1 MRIKEVKLENI
12 RSHANSNVP
21 FAEGFNCLVGGLGC
35 GKSSVLLA
43 IDFAL
48 FGDPLGRSYDY
59 LLREG
64 EDFGKLSVIF
74 VHGGKTY
81 TIHRALQRR
90 EKGISQDMEQLKLFK
105 EDKLIASAKGEAV
118 SEQLMAITG
127 IDKDIFREVV
137 WIRQEHLKTLL
148 DMTPRERQKKFDQL
162 FGLSDYEV
170 AWSSLA
176 TFQRD
181 YGIEKGTLEKDPDM
195 VGIEKLQADYNRA
208 VEEFSLMEDE
218 IQDLKTNILKAEAT
232 LKEATSRLQNLEA
245 LRRQT
250 EELQRKKAKIQAD
263 LVNMEDT
270 CARLSEEIEQEKSS
284 ISDLEARLKSLEG
297 QEKSYRHGLQEKAG
311 LQSDQTIEE
320 IRKHLE
326 ALEYQA
332 TNIWGEQEAT
342 KKEMQNSQDRLST
355 LTTESKCPLCLQ
367 NLPNTYKRNLLQ
379 RLQEENAEREK
390 RLIELQR
397 DLDELERLKSII
409 NPTLSGLQ
417 SLTPRIEDFRN
428 QHSKEHT
435 SLNKLRKEFA
445 EKQRYEKLLRNQLD
459 LTRKEIAKFDIR
471 ELETAK
477 TLRDTS
483 FDQYSSLKNRLESMA
498 IRKKD
503 VTLRVDN
510 IRERLDHAQQKIERM
525 KKIEK
530 ILEIIEGIRGVY
542 RSIQPKLR
550 SEFVTYLQRSVQQI
564 LDGLVGVE
572 GSLLLVNIDETYT
585 PSIRSEEGYERTV
598 TNLSGGERTLLA
610 FAYRIGLGQLIMQS
624 RTGHGLYMLL
634 LDEPTE
640 SLGREDGSIDRL
652 AEAISRLKAIE
663 QIIAVTHN
671 EAFAQKAEHVIR
683 FEKEAGVSKVSVER

>member
-35 GKSSVLLA
+35 GKSSVLYA

-81 TIHRALQRR
+81 TIHRGLQRR

-127 IDKDIFREVV
+127 IDKDLFREVV

-390 RLIELQR
+390 RIIELQR

>member
-1 MRIKEVKLENI
+1 MRVKEVKLENI
-12 RSHANSNVP
+12 RSHVKSNVP
-21 FAEGFNCLVGGLGC
+21 FDEGFNCLVGGLGC
-35 GKSSVLLA
+35 GKSSVLYA

-48 FGDPLGRSYDY
+48 FGDPLGRSYEY

-64 EDFGKLSVIF
+64 EDSGKLGVKF
-74 VHGGKTY
+74 VHGRNTY
-81 TIHRALQRR
+81 TIYRGLKR
-90 EKGISQDMEQLKLFK
+90 KGKSISQDMEQLQLFK
-105 EDKLIASAKGEAV
+105 EDKLIASAKSEAV
-118 SEQLMAITG
+118 AEQLEAITG

-137 WIRQEHLKTLL
+137 WIRQEHLKELL

-181 YGIEKGTLEKDPDM
+181 YGVEKGTLERDPDM
-195 VGIEKLQADYNRA
+195 VGIDKLQADYNKT
-208 VEEFSLMEDE
+208 VEEFSSIEE
-218 IQDLKTNILKAEAT
+218 GIQDLKTNVLKAEAT
-232 LKEATSRLQNLEA
+232 LKEATSRLQSLEA

-250 EELQRKKAKIQAD
+250 EELQRKEAKLQAD

-270 CARLSEEIEQEKSS
+270 CARLSEEIELKKSS
-284 ISDLEARLKSLEG
+284 INKLEERLKSLEG
-297 QEKSYRHGLQEKAG
+297 QEKSHRNELQEKAG
-311 LQSDQTIEE
+311 LRSDQTVEE

-332 TNIWGEQEAT
+332 NSIWGEQEAT
-342 KKEMQNSQDRLST
+342 KTEMEKSQNRLST
-355 LTTESKCPLCLQ
+355 LKKESKCPLCLQ
-367 NLPNTYKRNLLQ
+367 NLPSEYKRSLLQ
-379 RLQEENAEREK
+379 RLQDENAEHEK

-397 DLDELERLKSII
+397 DVDELEKLRSTI
-409 NPTLSGLQ
+409 NTILYNLQ
-417 SLTPRIEDFRN
+417 SLTPRIEELGN
-428 QHSKEHT
+428 QHSKEHN
-435 SLNKLRKEFA
+435 SLDKLQKEFA
-445 EKQRYEKLLRNQLD
+445 EKQQQEKLLRNQLD
-459 LTRKEIAKFDIR
+459 VTRKEISKFDLT
-471 ELETAK
+471 ELETIRE
-477 TLRDTS
+477 LRDTS
-483 FDQYSSLKNRLESMA
+483 FDKYSALKSRLEAMES
-498 IRKKD
+498 RKKD
-503 VTLRVDN
+503 VTLRIDN
-510 IRERLDHAQQKIERM
+510 FRERLDHAQQKVKRM

-530 ILEIIEGIRGVY
+530 ILELTEGIRGVY
-542 RSIQPKLR
+542 RGIQPKLR

-564 LDGLVGVE
+564 LDGLVGTE
-572 GSLLLVNIDETYT
+572 GSMLFVNIDETYT
-585 PSIRSEEGYERTV
+585 PFIKSEEGYERAV

-671 EAFAQKAEHVIR
+671 EAFAEKAEHVIR

>member
-1 MRIKEVKLENI
+1 MRIEEVKLENI
-12 RSHANSNVP
+12 RSHVKSNVP

-35 GKSSVLLA
+35 GKSSVLYA

-64 EDFGKLSVIF
+64 EDHGKLSVEF
-74 VHGGKTY
+74 VHDGKTY
-81 TIHRALQRR
+81 TIYRGLERKG
-90 EKGISQDMEQLKLFK
+90 KGISQDMEQLQLFK
-105 EDKLIASAKGEAV
+105 EEKLIASAKSEAV
-118 SEQLMAITG
+118 AEQLEAITG

-137 WIRQEHLKTLL
+137 WIRQEHLKELL
-148 DMTPRERQKKFDQL
+148 DMKPRERQKKFDQL

-181 YGIEKGTLEKDPDM
+181 YGIEKGTLERDPDM
-195 VGIEKLQADYNRA
+195 VGIDKLQADYNKA
-208 VEEFSLMEDE
+208 VEEFSLIEE
-218 IQDLKTNILKAEAT
+218 ELQDLKTNVLKAEVI
-232 LKEATSRLQNLEA
+232 LKEVTSRLQSLEA
-245 LRRQT
+245 LRRET
-250 EELQRKKAKIQAD
+250 EKLQRKEAQLQAD
-263 LVNMEDT
+263 VANMEDN
-270 CARLSEEIEQEKSS
+270 CARIAEEIELRKSS
-284 ISDLEARLKSLEG
+284 ISDLEARLKSLER
-297 QEKSYRHGLQEKAG
+297 QEKSHRHELQEKAG
-311 LQSDQTIEE
+311 LQSNQTIEE
-320 IRKHLE
+320 IKKHLE

-332 TNIWGEQEAT
+332 TNIWGEQETT
-342 KKEMQNSQDRLST
+342 KKEIQNSQERLST

-367 NLPNTYKRNLLQ
+367 NLPDKYKRSLLQ
-379 RLQEENAEREK
+379 RIQEENAEREK
-390 RLIELQR
+390 RLTELQR
-397 DLDELERLKSII
+397 DLDELERLRSII

-417 SLTPRIEDFRN
+417 SLTPRIEDFRS
-428 QHSKEHT
+428 QHSKEHA
-435 SLNKLRKEFA
+435 SLNKLQKEFT
-445 EKQRYEKLLRNQLD
+445 EKQQQEKLLRNQLD

-483 FDQYSSLKNRLESMA
+483 FDQYSNLKNKLESME

-510 IRERLDHAQQKIERM
+510 IRERLDNARQKIERM

-530 ILEIIEGIRGVY
+530 ILEIIEEIRGVY

-564 LDGLVGVE
+564 LEGLVGVE
-572 GSLLLVNIDETYT
+572 GSLLFVNIDETYT
-585 PSIRSEEGYERTV
+585 PFIRSEEGYERTV

-671 EAFAQKAEHVIR
+671 EAFAEKAEHVIR
-683 FEKEAGVSKVSVER
+683 FEREDGVSKVSVER

>member
-1 MRIKEVKLENI
+1 MRVKEVKLENI
-12 RSHANSNVP
+12 RSHVKSNVP
-21 FAEGFNCLVGGLGC
+21 FDEGFNCLVGGLGC
-35 GKSSVLLA
+35 GKSSVLYA

-48 FGDPLGRSYDY
+48 FGDPLGRSYEY

-64 EDFGKLSVIF
+64 EDSGKLGVKF
-74 VHGGKTY
+74 VHGGNTY
-81 TIHRALQRR
+81 TIHRGLKR
-90 EKGISQDMEQLKLFK
+90 KGKSISQDMEQLQLFK
-105 EDKLIASAKGEAV
+105 EDKLIASAKSEAV
-118 SEQLMAITG
+118 AEQLEAITG

-137 WIRQEHLKTLL
+137 WIRQEHLKELL

-181 YGIEKGTLEKDPDM
+181 YGVEKGTLERDPDM
-195 VGIEKLQADYNRA
+195 VGIDKLQADYNKT
-208 VEEFSLMEDE
+208 VEEFSSIEEELRN
-218 IQDLKTNILKAEAT
+218 LKTNVLKAEAA
-232 LKEATSRLQNLEA
+232 LKEATSRLQSLEA

-250 EELQRKKAKIQAD
+250 EELQRKEAKLQAD

-270 CARLSEEIEQEKSS
+270 CARLSEEIELKKSS
-284 ISDLEARLKSLEG
+284 INKLEERLKSLEG
-297 QEKSYRHGLQEKAG
+297 QEKSYRNELQEKAG
-311 LQSDQTIEE
+311 LRSDQTIEE

-332 TNIWGEQEAT
+332 NSIWGEQEAT
-342 KKEMQNSQDRLST
+342 KTGMEKSQNRLST
-355 LTTESKCPLCLQ
+355 LKKESKCPLCLQ
-367 NLPNTYKRNLLQ
+367 NLPSEYKRSLLQ
-379 RLQEENAEREK
+379 RLQDENSEHEK

-397 DLDELERLKSII
+397 DVDELEKLRSTI
-409 NPTLSGLQ
+409 NTILYNLQ
-417 SLTPRIEDFRN
+417 SLTPRIEELGN
-428 QHSKEHT
+428 QHSKEHN
-435 SLNKLRKEFA
+435 SLNKLQKEFA
-445 EKQRYEKLLRNQLD
+445 EKQQQEKLLRNQLD
-459 LTRKEIAKFDIR
+459 VTRKEISKFDLT
-471 ELETAK
+471 ELETMRK
-477 TLRDTS
+477 LRDTS
-483 FDQYSSLKNRLESMA
+483 FEKYSALKSRLEAMES
-498 IRKKD
+498 RKKD
-503 VTLRVDN
+503 VTLRIDN
-510 IRERLDHAQQKIERM
+510 FRERLDNAQQKIKRM

-550 SEFVTYLQRSVQQI
+550 SEFVTYLQRSVQQM
-564 LDGLVGVE
+564 LDDLVGE
-572 GSLLLVNIDETYT
+572 GPMLSVNIDETYT
-585 PSIRSEEGYERTV
+585 PFIKSEEGYERTV

-671 EAFAQKAEHVIR
+671 EAFAEKAEHVIR

>member
-21 FAEGFNCLVGGLGC
+21 FAEGFNCLVGGVGC

-81 TIHRALQRR
+81 TIHRGLQRR

>member
-1 MRIKEVKLENI
+1 MRVKEVKLENI
-12 RSHANSNVP
+12 RSHVKSNVP

-35 GKSSVLLA
+35 GKSSVLYA

-48 FGDPLGRSYDY
+48 FGDPLGRSYNY

-64 EDFGKLSVIF
+64 EDYGKLGVEF

-81 TIHRALQRR
+81 TIYRGLKRR
-90 EKGISQDMEQLKLFK
+90 GKSISQDMEQLQLFK
-105 EDKLIASAKGEAV
+105 EDKIIASAKNEAV
-118 SEQLMAITG
+118 AEQLKAITG

-137 WIRQEHLKTLL
+137 WIRQEHLKELL
-148 DMTPRERQKKFDQL
+148 DMKPRERQKKFDQL

-181 YGIEKGTLEKDPDM
+181 YGIEKGTYEKDFDV
-195 VGIEKLQADYNRA
+195 VGIDKLQTDYNKA
-208 VEEFSLMEDE
+208 VEEFSSIEEEL
-218 IQDLKTNILKAEAT
+218 QDLKTNVLQAEAT
-232 LKEATSRLQNLEA
+232 LKEATSRLQSLEA

-250 EELQRKKAKIQAD
+250 EELRRKEAQLQAD
-263 LVNMEDT
+263 VANMEDT
-270 CARLSEEIEQEKSS
+270 CARLSEEIELKNSS
-284 ISDLEARLKSLEG
+284 INELEGRLKSLER
-297 QEKSYRHGLQEKAG
+297 QEKSYRHELQEKAK
-311 LQSDQTIEE
+311 LEPNQTIEE

-332 TNIWGEQEAT
+332 SSIWGEQEAT
-342 KKEMQNSQDRLST
+342 KKEIKNSQNRLST
-355 LTTESKCPLCLQ
+355 LTTQNKCPLCLQ
-367 NLPNTYKRNLLQ
+367 NLPNEYKKELLQ

-390 RLIELQR
+390 RLTELQR
-397 DLDELERLKSII
+397 DLDELEKLRSTI
-409 NPTLSGLQ
+409 NPILSGLQ
-417 SLTPRIEDFRN
+417 SLTPRMEELN
-428 QHSKEHT
+428 SQHSKEHK
-435 SLNKLRKEFA
+435 SLNKLPKEFA
-445 EKQRYEKLLRNQLD
+445 EKQQQEKLLRDQLD
-459 LTRKEIAKFDIR
+459 LTRKEIAKFDIT
-471 ELETAK
+471 ELETTRK
-477 TLRDTS
+477 LRDTS
-483 FDQYSSLKNRLESMA
+483 LEQYSALKSKLEA
-498 IRKKD
+498 IGSRKKD
-503 VTLRVDN
+503 VSLRMDN

-525 KKIEK
+525 KRIEK
-530 ILEIIEGIRGVY
+530 VLEIIEGIRGVY

-550 SEFVTYLQRSVQQI
+550 SEFVTYLQRMVQQV
-564 LDGLVGVE
+564 LDGLVGAE
-572 GSLLLVNIDETYT
+572 GPMLFVNIDETYT
-585 PSIRSEEGYERTV
+585 PFIKSEEGYERNV

-671 EAFAQKAEHVIR
+671 EAFAEKAEHVIR

>member
-12 RSHANSNVP
+12 RSHVNSNVP

-35 GKSSVLLA
+35 GKSSVLYA

-64 EDFGKLSVIF
+64 EDFGKLSVVF

-81 TIHRALQRR
+81 TINRGLQRR
-90 EKGISQDMEQLKLFK
+90 ERGISQDMEQLKLFK

-127 IDKDIFREVV
+127 VDKDIFREVV
-137 WIRQEHLKTLL
+137 WIRQEHLKALL

-181 YGIEKGTLEKDPDM
+181 YGTEKGTLEKDPDM
-195 VGIEKLQADYNRA
+195 VGIDKLQADYNKA
-208 VEEFSLMEDE
+208 VEEFSLVEDE

-250 EELQRKKAKIQAD
+250 EELQRKEAKIQAD

-284 ISDLEARLKSLEG
+284 IIDLEARLKSLED
-297 QEKSYRHGLQEKAG
+297 QEKSYRQGLQEKAG

-320 IRKHLE
+320 IRKHLD
-326 ALEYQA
+326 AIEYQA

-355 LTTESKCPLCLQ
+355 LATESKCPLCLQ

-397 DLDELERLKSII
+397 DLDELERLKSTI

-417 SLTPRIEDFRN
+417 SLTPRIEDFRTL
-428 QHSKEHT
+428 HSKEHT
-435 SLNKLRKEFA
+435 SLNKLRKEFV

-459 LTRKEIAKFDIR
+459 LTRKEIDKFDIT

-483 FDQYSSLKNRLESMA
+483 FDQHSSLKNQLESME

-525 KKIEK
+525 KNIEK

-598 TNLSGGERTLLA
+598 TNLSGGERTILA

-652 AEAISRLKAIE
+652 ADAISRLKAIE

-683 FEKEAGVSKVSVER
+683 FEKEAGVSKVSV